1 MKKEQAVKAVI
12 YARVSSK
19 EQEKEGFSIPAQL
32 KLLREYAA
40 AGNFSIVEEYQDV
53 ETAKQAGR
61 TNFMEMF
68 NFLKQEAKRKQ
79 ENICRVI
86 LVEKTDRLYRNIK
99 DWVLLDDLDLE
110 FHFVKENF
118 VFSRESRSSEKF
130 IHGIKV
136 LMAKNYIDNLS
147 EESRKGMLEKAEQG
161 IYPSYAPLGYRNVV
175 KGDKKFI
182 EPDPEYAPFIKKVYE
197 WYATGNYSLLE
208 ITRKARAEGFVF
220 RRTKNPIAKSTI
232 HKILTNTF
240 YYGEFYWSGKI
251 YKGNHEALIDRD
263 LFERAQDV
271 LFGRRGKI
279 RQQKHSWAF
288 QGLVSCGH
296 CGCTMTAE
304 IKKGRYVYYHCTGH
318 KGKCPEK
325 YVREEE
331 LAQQFG
337 EALGKIRFDE
347 EVLEWIIT
355 ALRESHK
362 DEKKYRD
369 EMIARLQQQ
378 YSKIQSR
385 LDAMYE
391 DKLDGVISA
400 EMFKRKSEEWE
411 AEQAE
416 ILRKIE
422 KQQGSNVSY
431 LENGVRILELAQR
444 AAELYERQ
452 DMSEKRKLLNLV
464 FSNSTWKG
472 GKLYPNFRNP
482 FNLIVVTN
490 EGYQKKT
497 AALGGKAAGFD
508 NWYRRWDS
516 NPHLVSPKPDFESG
530 ASANSA
536 TPAQISKFN
545 FLVSPL
551 SRHCDVGT
559 RLPIPP
565 LRRKYQNLISWYRPY
580 PDIVMSGRVCQFRHS
595 GDDQVLFKE
604 AQI

>member
-1 MKKEQAVKAVI
+1 MKKEKPVKAVI

-40 AGNFSIVEEYQDV
+40 TENFSIVEEYQDV

-61 TNFMEMF
+61 TNFTKMF
-68 NFLKQEAKRKQ
+68 NFLRQEAKQKHD
-79 ENICRVI
+79 NICRVI
-86 LVEKTDRLYRNIK
+86 LVEKTDRLYRNIR
-99 DWVLLDDLDLE
+99 DWVLLDELDLGI
-110 FHFVKENF
+110 HFVKEGF
-118 VFSRESRSSEKF
+118 VLSRDSRSSEKF

-161 IYPSYAPLGYRNVV
+161 IYPAYAPLGYRNVV
-175 KGDKKFI
+175 VNDKKCI
-182 EPDPEYAPFIKKVYE
+182 EPDPEYASFIIKVYE
-197 WYATGNYSLLE
+197 WYATGNYSLLQ
-208 ITRKARAEGFVF
+208 ITRKARADGFVF

-232 HKILTNTF
+232 HKILTNPI
-240 YYGEFYWSGKI
+240 YYGKFYWSGK
-251 YKGNHEALIDRD
+251 YYDGTHEPLIDKD
-263 LFERAQDV
+263 LFDRAQDV
-271 LFGRRGKI
+271 LFGRRGKV
-279 RQQKHSWAF
+279 RQQKHAWAF
-288 QGLVSCGH
+288 QGMVDCGH

-331 LAQQFG
+331 LSRQFG
-337 EALGKIRFDE
+337 EALSKIRFDE
-347 EVLEWIIT
+347 EVLEWILT

-400 EMFKRKSEEWE
+400 EMFMRKSEAWE

-422 KQQGSNVSY
+422 KQQSSNLSY
-431 LENGVRILELAQR
+431 LENGVRILELAQK
-444 AAELYERQ
+444 AVDLYEKQ
-452 DMSEKRKLLNLV
+452 DMSEKSKLLKLV

-472 GKLYPNFRNP
+472 GKLYPIFRNP

-490 EGYQKKT
+490 DEYQTKLATSRK
-497 AALGGKAAGFD
+497 KAANFD
-508 NWYRRWDS
+508 IWYPGPDS
-516 NPHLVSPKPDFESG
+516 N
-530 ASANSA
+530 
-536 TPAQISKFN
+536 
-545 FLVSPL
+545 
-551 SRHCDVGT
+551 RHD
-559 RLPIPP
+559 
-565 LRRKYQNLISWYRPY
+565 QN
-580 PDIVMSGRVCQFRHS
+580 
-595 GDDQVLFKE
+595 
-604 AQI
+604 